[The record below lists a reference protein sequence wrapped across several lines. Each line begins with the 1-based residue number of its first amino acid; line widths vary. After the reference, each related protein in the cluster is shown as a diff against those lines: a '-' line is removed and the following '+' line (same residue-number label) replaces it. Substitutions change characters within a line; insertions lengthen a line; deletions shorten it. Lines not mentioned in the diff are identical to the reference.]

1 MRIAWEKDEEIYTT
15 LEPLLSDSRKLR
27 RRTREG
33 FELTYMDS
41 FIDDLLN
48 KPRISAT
55 TLPKLNPRTF
65 LEDEDRLEPRESALG
80 DELDEL
86 NELDNESEGPG
97 NGHLES
103 DGAERGDDSMD

>member
-1 MRIAWEKDEEIYTT
+1 
-15 LEPLLSDSRKLR
+15 
-27 RRTREG
+27 
-33 FELTYMDS
+33 MDS

-86 NELDNESEGPG
+86 DNESEGRG

-103 DGAERGDDSMD
+103 DGAERSDDSMD